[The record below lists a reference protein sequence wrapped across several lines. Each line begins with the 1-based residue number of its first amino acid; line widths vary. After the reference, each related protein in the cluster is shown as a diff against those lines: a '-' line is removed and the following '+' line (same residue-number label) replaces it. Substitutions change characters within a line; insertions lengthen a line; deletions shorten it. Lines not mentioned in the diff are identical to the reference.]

1 MKKQSVYQI
10 VESILLIIVGVL
22 IACSIIQQSILEYLL
37 ATAILVFGLFLVVRS
52 LLLTRSIT
60 LLLPLGI
67 LGAVLVGL
75 GIAIF
80 AKYMTPVAILIQII
94 IVAITTIGAL
104 FIVDSLIRFVRKN
117 YNVAIAELV
126 IGLILLAFGL
136 MFILWDDFR
145 TYLWVIFGVLLAIY
159 GVYCL
164 IITLIKLKK

>member
-22 IACSIIQQSILEYLL
+22 IACSIIEQNILEYLL
-37 ATAILVFGLFLVVRS
+37 ATAITLFGLFLVIRS
-52 LLLTRSIT
+52 LLATKTIT
-60 LLLPLGI
+60 FLLPLGI

-75 GIAIF
+75 GVAIF
-80 AKYMTPVAILIQII
+80 AKYITPVAILIQVII
-94 IVAITTIGAL
+94 IAITTIGAI
-104 FIVDSLIRFVRKN
+104 FIVDSLIRFVKRN
-117 YNVAIAELV
+117 YNVAVAELV

-136 MFILWDDFR
+136 MFILWDDFK

>member
-52 LLLTRSIT
+52 LLLTKSIT

-80 AKYMTPVAILIQII
+80 AKYITP
-94 IVAITTIGAL
+94 
-104 FIVDSLIRFVRKN
+104 
-117 YNVAIAELV
+117 VAIAELV